1 MSERCDTIRE
11 WLPDH
16 AGGRLDAVRAAS
28 LADHLD
34 ACDTCAREA
43 RLASLLYSAR
53 PAPPAGLSGRIQ
65 LAVRERPQPSFRPW
79 WGLAAAA
86 VAAVALGIGIAV
98 PRSGAPDAG
107 LPAFAAAAEESDFW
121 LSDDGLI
128 AGAPTFEDLSDEAL
142 VALLEELEGGGG
154 GGGGGAG

>member
-1 MSERCDTIRE
+1 MSERCETIRE

-16 AGGRLDAVRAAS
+16 AGGRLDEVRAAS

-34 ACDTCAREA
+34 TCVACAREA

-53 PAPPAGLSGRIQ
+53 PAPPAGLSERIQ
-65 LAVRERPQPSFRPW
+65 LAVRERPWPSFRPW

-86 VAAVALGIGIAV
+86 VAAVAFGIGIAV
-98 PRSGAPDAG
+98 PRSDAPETG
-107 LPAFAAAAEESDFW
+107 IPTFAAAAEESDFW

-128 AGAPTFEDLSDEAL
+128 AGAPMFEDLSDEAL
-142 VALLEELEGGGG
+142 LALLEEIEG